1 MDELGMREEDRDGV
15 LVVTVTG
22 FLDAHTAPLFEQ
34 MLAQAVAKKRYRIV
48 VHCADLTYIS
58 STGLGVF
65 MAFIDTVRDAG
76 GDIKLAGVSPKV
88 YKVFDLLGFPKLLE
102 FYGTVD
108 EALPRFSSSPAR

>member
-1 MDELGMREEDRDGV
+1 MNELGMREEDRAGI
-15 LVVTVTG
+15 LVVSVEG
-22 FLDAHTAPLFEQ
+22 FLDAHTASKFEQ
-34 MLAQAVAKKRYRIV
+34 MLAQAIAQKRYRIV
-48 VHCADLTYIS
+48 VQCAGLTYIS

-76 GDIKLAGVSPKV
+76 GDIKLACVTPKV

-108 EALPRFSSSPAR
+108 EALPRFASSASR